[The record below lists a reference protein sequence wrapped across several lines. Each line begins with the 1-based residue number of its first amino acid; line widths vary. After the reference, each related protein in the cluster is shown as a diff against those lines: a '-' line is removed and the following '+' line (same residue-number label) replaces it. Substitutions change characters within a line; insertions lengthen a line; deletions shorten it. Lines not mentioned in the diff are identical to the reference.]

1 MVRQRGRLAAQISR
15 ILQVPPIGAKTTGSA
30 NTTDDAEMAAGTSAS
45 GSAGTESKDSAEQEA
60 AGAGTASGAAGNQAE
75 KAAESATKTE
85 EKNPASTADK
95 GRDGFC

>member
-15 ILQVPPIGAKTTGSA
+15 ILQVPADHAKTTGSA

-60 AGAGTASGAAGNQAE
+60 AGAGSASGAAGNQAE
-75 KAAESATKTE
+75 KAAEQRQRRKT
-85 EKNPASTADK
+85 
-95 GRDGFC
+95 RMQR